1 MSHVY
6 RTKAHAGIYLKFR
19 PTPPPAL
26 IEQIV
31 SFVKEKASLRLAV
44 DVGCGSGQSSG
55 VLAPHFSVVHA
66 YDMSEA
72 QITEAEANNQMTNLT
87 FSVASAECLP
97 EADSSVQLVTASQSL
112 LWFDR
117 EKFYAEAER
126 VLVPGGVLAV
136 YAYATPT
143 PVAEDQDRLDKL
155 LHDLLNMGAG
165 AKYWGEKKTVT
176 DNLYEGIPLPWED
189 HVRVNCI
196 EDRKVQTVAHYVNYI
211 RSWASYQVFLNEEP
225 AEAESLIKRLT
236 SVLMDNFSTEQST
249 PESTPIEVKIQF
261 FLLMA
266 RKPLG

>member
-1 MSHVY
+1 MSDVY
-6 RTKAHAGIYLKFR
+6 RTKAHAGIYVKFR
-19 PTPPPAL
+19 PSPPPAL

-55 VLAPHFSVVHA
+55 VLAPHFSLVHA
-66 YDMSEA
+66 YDLSEA
-72 QITEAEANNQMTNLT
+72 QIAVAEANNRMTNLT

-117 EKFYAEAER
+117 EKFYGEAER

-136 YAYATPT
+136 YAYATPM
-143 PVAEDQDRLDKL
+143 PVAKDQARLDKL
-155 LHDLLNMGAG
+155 LHDLLNTGAG

-176 DNLYEGIPLPWED
+176 DNLYKGIPLPWED

-196 EDRKVQTVAHYVNYI
+196 EDRKVQTVAYYVNYI

-225 AEAESLIKRLT
+225 AEAESFITRLT